1 MKGSSTLNNT
11 TSLENETNS
20 LIQLYNQGSYY
31 DVIENGKLALA
42 EFKNSYALYNIIGS
56 AYTKI
61 KKFDQAIN
69 FHKKSINF
77 NPNFSIGYANLG
89 YSYWELGQ
97 LTLAEKH
104 CLKAVKMNPNYAIAY
119 NTLGNIYQEKS
130 KNFKAIKNFEKAIN
144 IDKNYDKAKFNLSTL
159 HLFLGNFKQ
168 AWLLFEDR
176 FVANNVNHLVSELS
190 GCRWHL
196 NMSISVTIWPEQG
209 IGDFILYSR
218 FFRDLIKATDN
229 ITALIDKKLKPI
241 YERTFPDINFVTQLN
256 TDSIDYHAPIGDLA
270 KFYVNSFQDVKAR
283 SDVYLSVDKLRSEQ
297 IKQSLPKGK
306 KICGISW
313 ISKND
318 NIGKNKSMTLEDM
331 KDLLLLPDTIFIDLQ
346 YTDTSEERADFKKKY
361 GVDIIKLDEIDNFND
376 IDGLASLIDACD
388 QVVSVSNTTA
398 HIAGAIGKETYLML
412 PKGKGKLWYWSKEKQ
427 QSIWYKSIQI
437 IEQNEIGSWENVVQ
451 KIKDELKGVI

>member
-1 MKGSSTLNNT
+1 MLHSNQPLWNPKIGNN
-11 TSLENETNS
+11 
-20 LIQLYNQGSYY
+20 
-31 DVIENGKLALA
+31 
-42 EFKNSYALYNIIGS
+42 
-56 AYTKI
+56 
-61 KKFDQAIN
+61 
-69 FHKKSINF
+69 
-77 NPNFSIGYANLG
+77 
-89 YSYWELGQ
+89 
-97 LTLAEKH
+97 
-104 CLKAVKMNPNYAIAY
+104 C
-119 NTLGNIYQEKS
+119 
-130 KNFKAIKNFEKAIN
+130 
-144 IDKNYDKAKFNLSTL
+144 
-159 HLFLGNFKQ
+159 HL
-168 AWLLFEDR
+168 
-176 FVANNVNHLVSELS
+176 
-190 GCRWHL
+190 
-196 NMSISVTIWPEQG
+196 TIWPEQG
-209 IGDFILYSR
+209 MGDFILYSR
-218 FFRDLIKATDN
+218 FLSNLAFPSEN
-229 ITALIDKKLKPI
+229 IVVIIYDKLKPI

-331 KDLLLLPDTIFIDLQ
+331 KDLLLLPNTIFIDLQ

-388 QVVSVSNTTA
+388 RVVSVSNTTA